1 MTVNEMHIAVNLGVQ
16 KIASFQVDNLL
27 PQEIDHELNL
37 AMMRFIKQ
45 RFSMT
50 SNRVGKGFEQSQKR
64 IDDLRSLL
72 VEHTGSTTTE
82 GQVYTSNYSNVYVDR
97 YTLPLDYL
105 FLVSVRPFVQYACN
119 TDITS
124 LITAPPITKRAVRV
138 DLTPPAAGYVLVGM
152 TRSTP
157 SGSQENIINLP
168 SGQEITTDL
177 LFDSGN
183 YNFGIIPSDTFNQS
197 TSNFT
202 AQQTPN
208 LGSNDLYLINPV
220 TFWYTLPWVLRTEWR
235 IPNSTAP
242 VQYKYNNELESF
254 RTANRSY
261 PAGKTLLT
269 LASFGQHDDILYMMD
284 DPFNKSWY
292 KEPTYTIEGNSI
304 DIYTDNEF
312 VVPKVTIKY
321 IRKPLEISIN
331 NGSPSPNTNGTG
343 CELPIHTHHEIVE
356 MTIKSI
362 LEGIQD
368 PRYQTQSMETLE
380 SE

>member
-1 MTVNEMHIAVNLGVQ
+1 MTVNEMHIAINQGVQ

-37 AMMRFIKQ
+37 AMMRFVKQ

-64 IDDLRSLL
+64 VDDLRSLIA
-72 VEHTGSTTTE
+72 EHKGNTATE
-82 GQVYTSNYSNVYVDR
+82 GVVYTSNYSNVYVDR

-105 FLVSVRPFVQYACN
+105 FLVSVRPTINYACN
-119 TDITS
+119 TNITS
-124 LITAPPITKRAVRV
+124 LITAPQVNRSAVRV
-138 DLTPPAAGYVLVGM
+138 DLTPPAPGYVLTGM
-152 TRSTP
+152 VRST
-157 SGSQENIINLP
+157 STGSVENIINLP

-183 YNFGIIPSDTFNQS
+183 YNFGIIPSTTFDQS
-197 TSNFT
+197 TTAAT
-202 AQQTPN
+202 AQQIPN
-208 LGSNDLYLINPV
+208 SDSNHLYLINSSWFTNPFV
-220 TFWYTLPWVLRTEWR
+220 IRTEWR
-235 IPNSTAP
+235 ILGTNSILNKWNYGVETLIT
-242 VQYKYNNELESF
+242 V
-254 RTANRSY
+254 NRSY
-261 PAGKTLLT
+261 PEGTTLLT

-292 KEPTYTIEGNSI
+292 KEPSYTVEGNCI

-312 VVPKVTIKY
+312 VVPNVTIKY
-321 IRKPLEISIN
+321 IRKPLEISITT
-331 NGSPSPNTNGTG
+331 GVG
-343 CELPIHTHHEIVE
+343 CELAVHSHHEIVE

>member
-1 MTVNEMHIAVNLGVQ
+1 VQ

-64 IDDLRSLL
+64 IDDLRSL
-72 VEHTGSTTTE
+72 VAEHTGNTATE
-82 GQVYTSNYSNVYVDR
+82 GIVYTSNYSNVYVDR

-105 FLVSVRPFVQYACN
+105 FLVSVRPTVQYKCN
-119 TDITS
+119 TNITS
-124 LITAPPITKRAVRV
+124 LITAPNIVKRAVRV
-138 DLTPPAAGYVLVGM
+138 DLTPPGPGYVLVGM
-152 TRSTP
+152 TRSSST
-157 SGSQENIINLP
+157 GLQENIVNLP

-183 YNFGIIPSDTFNQS
+183 YNFGIVPSTTFDQS
-197 TSNFT
+197 TISAT
-202 AQQTPN
+202 VQQTPN
-208 LGSNDLYLINPV
+208 SDSNEVYLVNPS
-220 TFWYTLPWVLRTEWR
+220 TFWYTAPWVLRTEWR
-235 IPNSTAP
+235 IPNSTAS
-242 VQYKYNNELESF
+242 VEYKYNYGVETN
-254 RTANRSY
+254 TTTNRSY
-261 PAGKTLLT
+261 RLGTEILT

-292 KEPTYTIEGNSI
+292 KEPTYTIEGDCI

-331 NGSPSPNTNGTG
+331 NGSLFPNTNGTG

-356 MTIKSI
+356 MAIKSI

>member
-1 MTVNEMHIAVNLGVQ
+1 MTVNEMHIAVNQGVQ

-64 IDDLRSLL
+64 IDDLRSLIT
-72 VEHTGSTTTE
+72 EHTGTTATE
-82 GQVYTSNYSNVYVDR
+82 GQVYTSNYSNIYVDR

-105 FLVSVRPFVQYACN
+105 FLVSVRPLVQYKCN
-119 TDITS
+119 TNITS
-124 LITAPPITKRAVRV
+124 LITAPQVNRSAVKI
-138 DLTPPAAGYVLVGM
+138 DLTPPGPGYVLIGM
-152 TRSTP
+152 VRSTS
-157 SGSQENIINLP
+157 SGSFENIVNLP

-183 YNFGIIPSDTFNQS
+183 YNFGIVPSTTFDQS
-197 TSNFT
+197 TTSST
-202 AQQTPN
+202 AQQTPISD
-208 LGSNDLYLINPV
+208 SNHLYLINS
-220 TFWYTLPWVLRTEWR
+220 FWWTAPWVVRTDWK
-235 IPNSTAP
+235 IPGTSSTFSRNT
-242 VQYKYNNELESF
+242 YGIDTF
-254 RTANRSY
+254 RTINRSY
-261 PAGKTLLT
+261 PSGNTLLT

-292 KEPTYTIEGNSI
+292 KEPSYTIEGNCI

-312 VVPKVTIKY
+312 VVPSVTIKY
-321 IRKPLEISIN
+321 IRKPLEISLT
-331 NGSPSPNTNGTG
+331 NGLPFPTLNGTG
-343 CELPIHTHHEIVE
+343 CELPVHTHHEIVE

>member
-1 MTVNEMHIAVNLGVQ
+1 MTVNEMHIAVNQGVQ

-45 RFSMT
+45 RFSFT
-50 SNRVGKGFEQSQKR
+50 SNRIGKGFEQSQKR
-64 IDDLRSLL
+64 IDDLRSLIA
-72 VEHTGSTTTE
+72 EHTGDTATE
-82 GQVYTSNYSNVYVDR
+82 GVVYTSNYSNVYVDR

-105 FLVSVRPFVQYACN
+105 FLISVRPVVQYACN
-119 TDITS
+119 TDITPF
-124 LITAPPITKRAVRV
+124 ITAPTLIKRAVKV
-138 DLTPPAAGYVLVGM
+138 DLTPPGPGYVLTGM
-152 TRSTP
+152 TRSTLT
-157 SGSQENIINLP
+157 GSQENIINLP

-183 YNFGIIPSDTFNQS
+183 YNFLIIPSTTFDQS
-197 TSNFT
+197 TVFST
-202 AQQTPN
+202 TQQTPN
-208 LGSNDLYLINPV
+208 SDSNHLYLINGN
-220 TFWYTLPWVLRTEWR
+220 TSSFWYTAPWSLRTEWR

-242 VQYKYNNELESF
+242 ILYKYNYGVEEVES
-254 RTANRSY
+254 TNRSY
-261 PAGKTLLT
+261 PEGARMLT

-284 DPFNKSWY
+284 DPFNKAWY

-312 VVPKVTIKY
+312 VVPTVTIKY
-321 IRKPLEISIN
+321 LRKPLEISI
-331 NGSPSPNTNGTG
+331 TNGVG
-343 CELPIHTHHEIVE
+343 CELAIHTHHEIVE
-356 MTIKSI
+356 MTIKSM

>member
-1 MTVNEMHIAVNLGVQ
+1 MTVNEMHIAVNQGVQ

-64 IDDLRSLL
+64 IDDLRTLL
-72 VEHTGSTTTE
+72 VEHSNSTDSQ
-82 GQVYTSNYSNVYVDR
+82 GVVYTSNYSNVYVDR

-105 FLVSVRPFVQYACN
+105 FLISVRTLVQYGCGGPVAVV
-119 TDITS
+119 
-124 LITAPPITKRAVRV
+124 PEEYVTKAIKIN
-138 DLTPPAAGYVLVGM
+138 LTPPAGYPGALLTVIQRKNSVGGYE
-152 TRSTP
+152 TVT
-157 SGSQENIINLP
+157 NLP
-168 SGQEITTDL
+168 VGQEITPDL
-177 LFDSGN
+177 LINSSN
-183 YNFGIIPSDTFNQS
+183 YNFGIIPA
-197 TSNFT
+197 TSAEVANYGIT
-202 AQQTPN
+202 SQDPIQAD
-208 LGSNDLYLINPV
+208 SNHLYLIDYEAYTGDPIWYGPDYVKLIWVNANGNMNPA
-220 TFWYTLPWVLRTEWR
+220 
-235 IPNSTAP
+235 IPPTYS
-242 VQYKYNNELESF
+242 NEIEVAAKTTRKSDG
-254 RTANRSY
+254 ANQMIS
-261 PAGKTLLT
+261 

-284 DPFNKSWY
+284 DPFNKAWY
-292 KEPTYTIEGNSI
+292 KEPTYTIEGNYI
-304 DIYTDNEF
+304 DVYTDDEF

-321 IRKPLEISIN
+321 LRKPLEISITK
-331 NGSPSPNTNGTG
+331 GIG
-343 CELPIHTHHEIVE
+343 CELAVHTHHEIVE

>member
-1 MTVNEMHIAVNLGVQ
+1 MTVNEMHIAVNQGVQ

-45 RFSMT
+45 RFNMT

-64 IDDLRSLL
+64 IDDLRSL
-72 VEHTGSTTTE
+72 VAEHTGPTATE

-97 YTLPLDYL
+97 YNLPLDYL
-105 FLVSVRPFVQYACN
+105 FLVSVRPYVQYSCN

-124 LITAPPITKRAVRV
+124 LIYNGEYTKSAIKI
-138 DLTPPAAGYVLVGM
+138 DLTPPGPGYVLTGIA
-152 TRSTP
+152 RNNGI
-157 SGSQENIINLP
+157 GSYENIINLP
-168 SGQEITTDL
+168 AGQEITTDL
-177 LFDSGN
+177 LLDSGN
-183 YNFGIIPSDTFNQS
+183 YNFGILPSTTFDQS
-197 TSNFT
+197 TGYAT
-202 AQQTPN
+202 TQQTPN
-208 LGSNDLYLINPV
+208 SDSNHLYLISSSWFISPATARV
-220 TFWYTLPWVLRTEWR
+220 EWR
-235 IPNSTAP
+235 IPGTSLVFNRLTYGAETITA
-242 VQYKYNNELESF
+242 V
-254 RTANRSY
+254 NRSY
-261 PAGKTLLT
+261 RQGNVLLT

-292 KEPTYTIEGNSI
+292 KEPSYTIEGNCI

-312 VVPKVTIKY
+312 VVPSVTIKY
-321 IRKPLEISIN
+321 IRKPLEISLT
-331 NGSPSPNTNGTG
+331 NGLPFPTLNGTG
-343 CELPIHTHHEIVE
+343 CELPVHTHHEIVE
-356 MTIKSI
+356 MAIKSI